1 MKNFKKLALMG
12 LTAVMSLSLLAACG
26 GGNGGS
32 AETPANNTE
41 TSAVENSETPAG
53 STETPATG
61 EFTTV
66 EAGKL
71 HMATNAAFPPY
82 EMTTDDGGFEGID
95 VEVAQAIADK
105 LGLELVINDMDF
117 STVVTSVQ
125 QGKCDMA
132 MAGLTVNED
141 RLKNVDFTSSYATG
155 IQVIIVK
162 EGSDVTIDNLGDQL
176 IGTQEGTT
184 GWQYCTDDFGEEHV
198 QAFTSGAAAV
208 QALVAG
214 SVDCVVIDNEPAKA
228 YVEANPGL
236 TILDTEYA
244 VEDYA
249 IGVSKDN
256 PALREAIDAALVEL
270 IEDGTVQTIVDKY
283 ITAD

>member
-12 LTAVMSLSLLAACG
+12 LTTVMSLSLLAACG

-32 AETPANNTE
+32 AETPNNTE
-41 TSAVENSETPAG
+41 TASVETTTPAG
-53 STETPATG
+53 NTETPDASG
-61 EFTTV
+61 GLTTV

-132 MAGLTVNED
+132 MAGLTVNEE

-162 EGSDVTIDNLGDQL
+162 EGSEVTIDNLGDQL

-184 GWQYCTDDFGEEHV
+184 GWQYCTDDFGADHV

>member
-32 AETPANNTE
+32 AETPNNTE
-41 TSAVENSETPAG
+41 TTPVESATPAG
-53 STETPATG
+53 NTETPDASG
-61 EFTTV
+61 GLTTV

-132 MAGLTVNED
+132 MAGLTVNEE

-162 EGSDVTIDNLGDQL
+162 EGSEVTIDNLGDQL

-184 GWQYCTDDFGEEHV
+184 GWQYCTDDFGADHV

-270 IEDGTVQTIVDKY
+270 NEDGTVQTIVDKY

>member
-26 GGNGGS
+26 GGNSGS
-32 AETPANNTE
+32 AETPSGNTE
-41 TSAVENSETPAG
+41 TPSVEN
-53 STETPATG
+53 TETPAASG

-132 MAGLTVNED
+132 MAGLTVNEE
-141 RLKNVDFTSSYATG
+141 RLQNVDFTSSYATG

-162 EGSDVTIDNLGDQL
+162 EGSEVTADTLGDYL

-184 GWQYCTDDFGEEHV
+184 GWQYCSDEFGDDHV
-198 QAFTSGAAAV
+198 VAYTNGATAV
-208 QALVAG
+208 QALISG

-228 YVEANPGL
+228 FVEANPGL
-236 TILDTEYA
+236 TILDTEYV
-244 VEDYA
+244 VENYA

-256 PALREAIDAALVEL
+256 PALREAIDAALTEL
-270 IEDGTVQTIVDKY
+270 IEDGTVKGIVE
-283 ITAD
+283 

>member
-1 MKNFKKLALMG
+1 MVCDGAKSTCAMKVNTAAQAAYKACFLAL
-12 LTAVMSLSLLAACG
+12 
-26 GGNGGS
+26 
-32 AETPANNTE
+32 
-41 TSAVENSETPAG
+41 AG
-53 STETPATG
+53 HG
-61 EFTTV
+61 V
-66 EAGKL
+66 V
-71 HMATNAAFPPY
+71 NQ
-82 EMTTDDGGFEGID
+82 GIVADD
-95 VEVAQAIADK
+95 VEK
-105 LGLELVINDMDF
+105 
-117 STVVTSVQ
+117 
-125 QGKCDMA
+125 
-132 MAGLTVNED
+132 
-141 RLKNVDFTSSYATG
+141 
-155 IQVIIVK
+155 
-162 EGSDVTIDNLGDQL
+162 TIDNLGDQL

-184 GWQYCTDDFGEEHV
+184 GWQYCTDDFGADHV

-256 PALREAIDAALVEL
+256 PALREAIDTALIEL

>member
-132 MAGLTVNED
+132 MAGLTVNEE

-162 EGSDVTIDNLGDQL
+162 EGSEVTIDNLGDQL

-184 GWQYCTDDFGEEHV
+184 GWQYCTDDFGADHV

>member
-32 AETPANNTE
+32 AETPNNTE
-41 TSAVENSETPAG
+41 TTPVESATPAG
-53 STETPATG
+53 NTETPDA
-61 EFTTV
+61 FTTV

-132 MAGLTVNED
+132 MAGLTVNEE

-184 GWQYCTDDFGEEHV
+184 GWQYCTDDFGADHV

>member
-184 GWQYCTDDFGEEHV
+184 GWQYCTDDFGQEHV

>member
-32 AETPANNTE
+32 TEAPNNTE
-41 TSAVENSETPAG
+41 TTPVESTTPAG
-53 STETPATG
+53 NTETPDASG
-61 EFTTV
+61 GFTTV

-132 MAGLTVNED
+132 MAGLTVNEE

-162 EGSDVTIDNLGDQL
+162 EGSEVTIDNLGDQL

-228 YVEANPGL
+228 FVEANPGL
-236 TILDTEYA
+236 TILDTEYT

-256 PALREAIDAALVEL
+256 PALREAIDATLTEL

-283 ITAD
+283 ITAG

>member
-132 MAGLTVNED
+132 MAGLTVNEE

-184 GWQYCTDDFGEEHV
+184 GWQYCTDDFGADHV

>member
-162 EGSDVTIDNLGDQL
+162 EGSEVTIDNLGDQL

>member
-32 AETPANNTE
+32 AETPANNTG

-256 PALREAIDAALVEL
+256 PALREAIDGALVEL